1 MGLFNFSTPNV
12 RTFDHKPIYWDPIKE
27 EQQERE
33 KRIRAELGLADGDFS
48 RSSIESRIKGSM
60 RKGAK
65 GMFDVKTK
73 ANRSSNKRLLI
84 IVVLLS
90 ALFYFL
96 LKF

>member
-1 MGLFNFSTPNV
+1 MGLFNFSTPKV
-12 RTFDHKPIYWDPIKE
+12 RAFDHKPIYWDPVKE

-33 KRIRAELGLADGDFS
+33 KRIRAELGLAEGDFS
-48 RSSIESRIKGSM
+48 RSGIESRIKGSM
-60 RKGAK
+60 RKGNT
-65 GMFDVKTK
+65 GMFDLKSR

-84 IVVLLS
+84 IVVLLA